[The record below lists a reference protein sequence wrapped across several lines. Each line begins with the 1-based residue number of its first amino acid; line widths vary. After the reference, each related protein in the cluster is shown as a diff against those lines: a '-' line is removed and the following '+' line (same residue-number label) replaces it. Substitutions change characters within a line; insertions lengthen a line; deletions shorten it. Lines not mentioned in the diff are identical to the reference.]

1 MSFLVLGGWI
11 VDVGDR
17 SVPEE
22 KAEHFVPML
31 ILHSEM
37 RLSRLCAYVRCHH
50 DVLHIV
56 ECIEWLIIV
65 SKTSKAAPESL
76 PLCRASTTRLL
87 VHHRSSCDVD
97 ENSSVTHQL
106 DRLCVDQVLRLRIKR
121 GM

>member
-31 ILHSEM
+31 ILHSET

-65 SKTSKAAPESL
+65 LKDVKGSAGEL
-76 PLCRASTTRLL
+76 TTL
-87 VHHRSSCDVD
+87 
-97 ENSSVTHQL
+97 
-106 DRLCVDQVLRLRIKR
+106 
-121 GM
+121 